1 MQLSHTFRNFDSS
14 DDLKEYSREKLERIN
29 KYFPDP
35 IKAHI
40 VYSQQRGYLSVVDVQ
55 ITLHNGLLVKGIEST
70 EDFHSSIDL
79 VMAKIERQLRRYKDR
94 IRDHKPQS
102 GPERSVRHSVVSY
115 EPAADEQK
123 PAASA
128 SASLSAS
135 LSAAGSAAGSSAGS
149 ASLSAAGS
157 AAGSSKGS
165 ASGPTVQAA
174 SPSSTTPIG
183 SRLIKEE
190 KFIAKPM
197 SVEEAIMRM
206 NLLHENL
213 VCFNNIVTHEVNVIY
228 RREDHTYGLIETTH
242 EPAPEPVRDQAT
254 DKIAGLPSGANGNG

>member
-1 MQLSHTFRNFDSS
+1 MQLSHTFRNLESS
-14 DDLKEYSREKLERIN
+14 DTLKEYAREKLERIN

-35 IKAHI
+35 IKAHL

-55 ITLHNGLLVKGIEST
+55 ITLHNGLVVKGVEST

-94 IRDHKPQS
+94 IRDHKPQQ
-102 GPERSVRHSVVSY
+102 GPGRAMRHAVVSY
-115 EPAADEQK
+115 DPTVEAEK
-123 PAASA
+123 PAPAPAVSA
-128 SASLSAS
+128 PEAAAASLP
-135 LSAAGSAAGSSAGS
+135 SSA
-149 ASLSAAGS
+149 
-157 AAGSSKGS
+157 
-165 ASGPTVQAA
+165 
-174 SPSSTTPIG
+174 TTPIG

-197 SVEEAIMRM
+197 TVEEAIMRM
-206 NLLHENL
+206 NLLHENI
-213 VCFNNIVTHEVNVIY
+213 VCFHNIVTHEINVIY

-254 DKIAGLPSGANGNG
+254 DKIAGLPAGAHGNG

>member
-1 MQLSHTFRNFDSS
+1 MQLSHTFRNLDSS

-115 EPAADEQK
+115 EPAAEEQK
-123 PAASA
+123 SAGPSASAAASGPAGVSA
-128 SASLSAS
+128 SASTSAS
-135 LSAAGSAAGSSAGS
+135 T
-149 ASLSAAGS
+149 
-157 AAGSSKGS
+157 S
-165 ASGPTVQAA
+165 ASGPTIQAA

-197 SVEEAIMRM
+197 TVEEAIMRM

-254 DKIAGLPSGANGNG
+254 DKIAGLPSGAHGNG

>member
-1 MQLSHTFRNFDSS
+1 MQLSHTFRNLDSS

-102 GPERSVRHSVVSY
+102 GPERAVRHSVVSY
-115 EPAADEQK
+115 EPAQASDEQK
-123 PAASA
+123 PAAA
-128 SASLSAS
+128 AAAAAT
-135 LSAAGSAAGSSAGS
+135 SAAPAAP
-149 ASLSAAGS
+149 AA
-157 AAGSSKGS
+157 A
-165 ASGPTVQAA
+165 
-174 SPSSTTPIG
+174 PSSTTPIG

-197 SVEEAIMRM
+197 TVEEAIMRM

-254 DKIAGLPSGANGNG
+254 DKIAGLPAGAHGNG

>member
-1 MQLSHTFRNFDSS
+1 
-14 DDLKEYSREKLERIN
+14 
-29 KYFPDP
+29 
-35 IKAHI
+35 
-40 VYSQQRGYLSVVDVQ
+40 
-55 ITLHNGLLVKGIEST
+55 LVKGIEST

-115 EPAADEQK
+115 EPAAEEQK
-123 PAASA
+123 SAGPSA
-128 SASLSAS
+128 SAAASGPAGVSAGASTSAS
-135 LSAAGSAAGSSAGS
+135 T
-149 ASLSAAGS
+149 
-157 AAGSSKGS
+157 S
-165 ASGPTVQAA
+165 ASGPTIQAA

-254 DKIAGLPSGANGNG
+254 DKIAGLPSGAHGNG

>member
-1 MQLSHTFRNFDSS
+1 MQLSHTFRNLDSS

-115 EPAADEQK
+115 EPGAEEQK

-128 SASLSAS
+128 APGPSTSHSGSTATTTSGATAQV
-135 LSAAGSAAGSSAGS
+135 AAA
-149 ASLSAAGS
+149 
-157 AAGSSKGS
+157 
-165 ASGPTVQAA
+165 
-174 SPSSTTPIG
+174 SSTTPIG

-197 SVEEAIMRM
+197 TVEEAIMRM

>member
-1 MQLSHTFRNFDSS
+1 MQLSHTFRNLDSS

-115 EPAADEQK
+115 EPAAEEQK
-123 PAASA
+123 SAGPSA
-128 SASLSAS
+128 SAAASGPAGASAVASTGASTSAS
-135 LSAAGSAAGSSAGS
+135 T
-149 ASLSAAGS
+149 
-157 AAGSSKGS
+157 S
-165 ASGPTVQAA
+165 ASGPTIQAA

-254 DKIAGLPSGANGNG
+254 DKIAGLPSGAHGNG